1 MSKSYY
7 RLAVVSALLLAMSSP
22 VWADDYD
29 DAARLLKQGRAT
41 AALKKADAAIAANK
55 DDPRPRFLKGLI
67 LTERGETQAAI
78 DVFTALTRDY
88 PELPEP
94 YNNLAVLYA
103 AQGQYD
109 QARESLEMAIRTH
122 PSYAVAH
129 ENLGDVYAKMASEA
143 YDKALSLDRSN
154 QTAQTKLSLIRELF
168 VDTGSMAQVNTAAAP
183 KPSASAPRSAQTKS
197 APKPAQTTSAPKPA
211 ATSVPKPAAS
221 SAPKPAQTAAA
232 PKPAA
237 SNAPKPTQTA
247 ATSAPSANQ
256 ETAVV
261 TAVSNWAQ
269 AWSEQD
275 VTAYL
280 SHYAPNFDPPGELSR
295 SDWEK
300 QRRSRVTRPKLIQ
313 VEVTEPKVSFNG
325 AESAV
330 VRFRQHYKSDTI
342 DSTGYKTLTMT
353 RSNQGWLIVR
363 EQFEN

>member
-1 MSKSYY
+1 MSKYYY
-7 RLAVVSALLLAMSSP
+7 RLAVVSALLLVWSSP

-29 DAARLLKQGRAT
+29 DAARLLKQGRTT
-41 AALKKADAAIAANK
+41 AALKKVDAAIAANK
-55 DDPRPRFLKGLI
+55 DDPRARFLKGLI
-67 LTERGETQAAI
+67 LTERNDTRAAI
-78 DVFTALTRDY
+78 DVFTSLTRDF

-168 VDTGSMAQVNTAAAP
+168 VGSGSLAQVETAAA
-183 KPSASAPRSAQTKS
+183 SQQSAPGQSNQVQS
-197 APKPAQTTSAPKPA
+197 EPAPKPVQAEPTPKPA
-211 ATSVPKPAAS
+211 ATSTPKPTATAAVS
-221 SAPKPAQTAAA
+221 KPPAASAPKPAQTAAS
-232 PKPAA
+232 A
-237 SNAPKPTQTA
+237 S
-247 ATSAPSANQ
+247 Q
-256 ETAVV
+256 ESAVV

-275 VTAYL
+275 VAAYL

-300 QRRSRVTRPKLIQ
+300 LRRSRVSRPKLIE
-313 VEVTEPKVSFNG
+313 VKVTEPKVSFNG
-325 AESAV
+325 AGSAV

-353 RSNQGWLIVR
+353 KSDQGWLIVR

>member
-1 MSKSYY
+1 MSKYY
-7 RLAVVSALLLAMSSP
+7 TRLVVVSALLFAMSSP

-29 DAARLLKQGRAT
+29 DAARLLKQGRTA
-41 AALKKADAAIAANK
+41 AALKKVDAAIASNK
-55 DDPRPRFLKGLI
+55 DDPRARFLKGLI
-67 LTERGETQAAI
+67 LTERNDTAAAI
-78 DVFTALTRDY
+78 EVFTSLTRDF

-109 QARESLEMAIRTH
+109 QARASLEMAIRTH

-168 VDTGSMAQVNTAAAP
+168 VGSGSLAQVEPAAA
-183 KPSASAPRSAQTKS
+183 SQQSAPVQSKPAPQPAQTKP
-197 APKPAQTTSAPKPA
+197 APQPAQTKPAPKPA
-211 ATSVPKPAAS
+211 ATAAVS
-221 SAPKPAQTAAA
+221 TPKPAQTAAT
-232 PKPAA
+232 PAA
-237 SNAPKPTQTA
+237 SAK
-247 ATSAPSANQ
+247 Q
-256 ETAVV
+256 ESAVV

-295 SDWEK
+295 NDWEQ
-300 QRRSRVTRPKLIQ
+300 QRRSRLSRPKLI
-313 VEVTEPKVSFNG
+313 EVKVSEPKVSFNG
-325 AESAV
+325 AGSAV

-353 RSNQGWLIVR
+353 KSDQGWLIVR

>member
-1 MSKSYY
+1 MSKYY
-7 RLAVVSALLLAMSSP
+7 TRLAVVSALLFAMSSP

-29 DAARLLKQGRAT
+29 DAARLLKQGRTA
-41 AALKKADAAIAANK
+41 AALKKVDAAIASNK
-55 DDPRPRFLKGLI
+55 DDPRARFLKGLI
-67 LTERGETQAAI
+67 LTERNDTAAAI
-78 DVFTALTRDY
+78 EVFTSLTRDF

-109 QARESLEMAIRTH
+109 QARASLEMAIRTH

-168 VDTGSMAQVNTAAAP
+168 VGSGSLAQVEPAAA
-183 KPSASAPRSAQTKS
+183 SQQSAPVQSKPAPQPAQTKP
-197 APKPAQTTSAPKPA
+197 APQPAQTKPAPKPA
-211 ATSVPKPAAS
+211 ATAAVS
-221 SAPKPAQTAAA
+221 TPKPAQTAAT
-232 PKPAA
+232 PAA
-237 SNAPKPTQTA
+237 SAK
-247 ATSAPSANQ
+247 Q
-256 ETAVV
+256 ESAVV

-295 SDWEK
+295 NDWEQ
-300 QRRSRVTRPKLIQ
+300 QRRSRLSKPKLI
-313 VEVTEPKVSFNG
+313 EVKVSEPKVSFNG
-325 AESAV
+325 AGSAV

-353 RSNQGWLIVR
+353 KSDQGWLIVR

>member
-1 MSKSYY
+1 MSKYY
-7 RLAVVSALLLAMSSP
+7 TRLVVVSALLFAMSSP

-29 DAARLLKQGRAT
+29 DAARLLKQGRTA
-41 AALKKADAAIAANK
+41 AALKKVDAAIASNK
-55 DDPRPRFLKGLI
+55 DDPRARFLKGLI
-67 LTERGETQAAI
+67 LTERNDTAAAI
-78 DVFTALTRDY
+78 EVFTSLTRDF

-109 QARESLEMAIRTH
+109 QARASLEMAIRTH

-168 VDTGSMAQVNTAAAP
+168 VGSGSLAQVEPAAASQQSAP
-183 KPSASAPRSAQTKS
+183 VQSKPAPQPAQTASAPQPAQTKP
-197 APKPAQTTSAPKPA
+197 APQPAQTKPAPKPA
-211 ATSVPKPAAS
+211 ATAAVS
-221 SAPKPAQTAAA
+221 TPKPAQTAAT
-232 PKPAA
+232 PAA
-237 SNAPKPTQTA
+237 SAK
-247 ATSAPSANQ
+247 Q
-256 ETAVV
+256 ESAVV

-295 SDWEK
+295 NDWEQ
-300 QRRSRVTRPKLIQ
+300 QRRSRLSRPKLI
-313 VEVTEPKVSFNG
+313 EVKVSEPKVSFNG
-325 AESAV
+325 AGSAV

-353 RSNQGWLIVR
+353 KSDKGWLIVR